1 MQDTVITLTAGG
13 YARVRVGLAGLVNIY
28 IKYVAIHVATAVL
41 LPVAGLLVGGGV
53 FVHIVRSK
61 QETKICT
68 SGIEVMGF

>member
-28 IKYVAIHVATAVL
+28 TKYVAIHVVTAVL

-61 QETKICT
+61 RETKICT